1 MPDYLFLMESRL
13 HPARWQVIV
22 QVQQAAE
29 SLGVNL
35 YLVGGA
41 VRDLIGGF
49 PIEDLDFVVEGKA
62 LKLVPL
68 LTRQKARVLS
78 KNDALQSAELEFPI
92 GIPASV
98 SMARAASGSKGSKA
112 RAVPATILEDLRRR
126 DFSVNAIGI
135 SLNPQSRGLLLDPTN
150 GVADM
155 EKKELRALHL
165 YSFVEE
171 PIRLLRGVRFRT
183 RLKYTFEPKTAAQ
196 FEDARENK
204 LLEKIAPEDLGKE
217 VQRIGREQDPAE
229 ILKALDK
236 EKLLVAVSP
245 RLQGPRLDWKGM
257 ASAAK
262 ARQMLAASGIQAS
275 SYPLFLHLLTRKLPP
290 RDRAQ
295 VAKRL
300 KLNKEDAQAFRKLP
314 DAAKRLAKDIGG
326 KAGATPTKLYELLS
340 NAQPELIL
348 LVLLEN
354 SSAKIQSRVRNYL
367 RKYLPMRYK
376 LPETELQALGIA
388 EGTPRY
394 QKLLEQFFH
403 AMLEGKVRTKTDYAK
418 LLKKLVQTGTSTH
431 PPSPQARARHK

>member
-13 HPARWQVIV
+13 HPAQWQVIV

-29 SLGVNL
+29 AQGVNL

-49 PIEDLDFVVEGKA
+49 PIDDLDFVVEGKP
-62 LKLVPL
+62 LKLIPQL
-68 LTRQKARVLS
+68 IRQKAVVLS
-78 KNDALQSAELEFPI
+78 KNDALQSAELESPF
-92 GIPASV
+92 GMLASL
-98 SMARAASGSKGSKA
+98 SMARASLGSKPSKA

-165 YSFVEE
+165 YSFLEE

-183 RLKYTFEPKTAAQ
+183 RLHYSFEAKTAAQ
-196 FEDARENK
+196 FQEAKEAK
-204 LLEKIAPEDLGKE
+204 LLDKIRPEDLGQE
-217 VQRIGREQDPAE
+217 VRRIGREQDAAE

-245 RLQGPRLDWKGM
+245 RLQGSRLDWKGM
-257 ASAAK
+257 ALAAK
-262 ARQMLAASGIQAS
+262 AQQMLAVSGLPVRS
-275 SYPLFLHLLTRKLPP
+275 FPLFLHLLTRKLPP

-300 KLNKEDAQAFRKLP
+300 RLNAHDAQAFRKLP
-314 DAAKRLAKDIGG
+314 DAAKRLAKDLGG
-326 KAGATPTKLYELLS
+326 KPGSTPTKLYELLS
-340 NAQPELIL
+340 HTQPELIL
-348 LVLLEN
+348 LVVLEYP
-354 SSAKIQSRVRNYL
+354 SAKIQTRVRNYL
-367 RKYLPMRYK
+367 RKYLPMRYR

-403 AMLEGKVRTKTDYAK
+403 AMLEGKVRTKSDYAK
-418 LLKKLVQTGTSTH
+418 LLKKLVQTG
-431 PPSPQARARHK
+431 K

>member
-13 HPARWQVIV
+13 HPAQWQIIV
-22 QVQQAAE
+22 QAQDAAA

-49 PIEDLDFVVEGKA
+49 PIDDLDFVVEGKA
-62 LKLVPL
+62 LKLLPL
-68 LTRQKARVLS
+68 FTRQKARVVS
-78 KNDALQSAELEFPI
+78 KNEALQSAELEFPF
-92 GIPASV
+92 GMLASI
-98 SMARAASGSKGSKA
+98 SMARAASGSKPPAG
-112 RAVPATILEDLRRR
+112 RAAPAATILEDLRRR

-155 EKKELRALHL
+155 EKKELRVLHL

-171 PIRLLRGVRFRT
+171 PVRMLRGVRLRT
-183 RLKYTFEPKTAAQ
+183 RLQYSFEPKTAAQ
-196 FEDARENK
+196 FQDAKENR
-204 LLEKIAPEDLGKE
+204 LLEKISPEDLGQE
-217 VQRIGREQDPAE
+217 VRRIGREQDPAE

-236 EKLLVAVSP
+236 EKLLVAVSS
-245 RLQGPRLDWKGM
+245 RLQGSRIDWAGM
-257 ASAAK
+257 ARAAK
-262 ARQMLAASGIQAS
+262 ASQMLALSGLPS
-275 SYPLFLHLLTRKLPP
+275 RSFPLFLHLVTRKLPP

-314 DAAKRLAKDIGG
+314 DAAKRLAKDLGG
-326 KAGATPTKLYELLS
+326 KAGSTPTKLYELLS
-340 NAQPELIL
+340 HSQPELIL
-348 LVLLEN
+348 LVLLEYPQ
-354 SSAKIQSRVRNYL
+354 AKVQTRIRNYL
-367 RKYLPMRYK
+367 RKYLPMRAK

-388 EGTPRY
+388 AGTPRY

-403 AMLEGKVRTKTDYAK
+403 AMLEGKVRTKSDHAK
-418 LLKKLVQTGTSTH
+418 LLKRLVQS
-431 PPSPQARARHK
+431 SR

>member
-13 HPARWQVIV
+13 PPAQWQVIV
-22 QVQQAAE
+22 RVQEAAE

-68 LTRQKARVLS
+68 LTRQNAAVLS
-78 KNDALQSAELEFPI
+78 KDEALQSAELEFPF
-92 GIPASV
+92 GMLASV
-98 SMARAASGSKGSKA
+98 SMARAAFGSKPSKA

-165 YSFVEE
+165 YSFLAE
-171 PIRLLRGVRFRT
+171 PVRMLRGVRLRT
-183 RLKYTFEPKTAAQ
+183 RLQYSFEPKTAAQ
-196 FEDARENK
+196 FQDAKESK
-204 LLEKIAPEDLGKE
+204 LLDKIPPEDLE
-217 VQRIGREQDPAE
+217 QEFRRIGREQDPAE

-236 EKLLVAVSP
+236 EKLLAAVSP
-245 RLQGPRLDWKGM
+245 RLVGPRLDWPGM
-257 ASAAK
+257 ARAAK
-262 ARQMLAASGIQAS
+262 TSQMLAASGIQARS
-275 SYPLFLHLLTRKLPP
+275 FPLFLHLLTCKLPP
-290 RDRAQ
+290 RERIL

-300 KLNKEDAQAFRKLP
+300 RLHAHDSQAFRKLP
-314 DAAKRLAKDIGG
+314 DAAKRLAKDLGG
-326 KAGATPTKLYELLS
+326 KAGTTPTKLYELLS
-340 NAQPELIL
+340 HSQPELIL
-348 LVLLEN
+348 LVLLEYPQ
-354 SSAKIQSRVRNYL
+354 AKVQTRIRNYL
-367 RKYLPMRYK
+367 RKYLPMRSK

-388 EGTPRY
+388 AGTPRY

-418 LLKKLVQTGTSTH
+418 LLKKLVQTG
-431 PPSPQARARHK
+431 K

>member
-1 MPDYLFLMESRL
+1 MPDYLFLIESRL
-13 HPARWQVIV
+13 HPAQWQVIV
-22 QVQQAAE
+22 QLQEAAE
-29 SLGVNL
+29 KQGVNL

-41 VRDLIGGF
+41 IRDLIGGF

-62 LKLVPL
+62 LKLLPL

-78 KNDALQSAELEFPI
+78 KDEALQSAELEFPF
-92 GIPASV
+92 GIQASL
-98 SMARAASGSKGSKA
+98 SMARATFGSKPPKSKKA

-171 PIRLLRGVRFRT
+171 PVRLLRGVRFRT
-183 RLKYTFEPKTAAQ
+183 RLQYSFEPKTAAQ
-196 FEDARENK
+196 FQEAKEAG
-204 LLEKIAPEDLGKE
+204 LLDTIRPQDLHQE
-217 VQRIGREQDPAE
+217 VRRIGRERDPAE
-229 ILKALDK
+229 VLKALDK
-236 EKLLVAVSP
+236 ENLLAAVSP
-245 RLQGPRLDWKGM
+245 RLQGPRLDWPGM
-257 ASAAK
+257 ARAAK
-262 ARQMLAASGIQAS
+262 ANQMLAASGLQVRS
-275 SYPLFLHLLTRKLPP
+275 FPLFLHLLTRKLPP
-290 RDRAQ
+290 RERVQ

-300 KLNKEDAQAFRKLP
+300 HLHAQEAQIFRKLP
-314 DAAKRLAKDIGG
+314 AAAKRLAKDLGG
-326 KAGATPTKLYELLS
+326 KSGATPTKLYELLS
-340 NAQPELIL
+340 HTPPELIL
-348 LVLLEN
+348 LVVLEYP
-354 SSAKIQSRVRNYL
+354 SAKIQTRVRNYL

-418 LLKKLVQTGTSTH
+418 LLKKLVQAG
-431 PPSPQARARHK
+431 K